1 MNGCLTSTQTQCH
14 HNVAWR
20 QCVYAVREHVF
31 GTGKC
36 FCYSFSYQW
45 SFLRH
50 TTLKARKIRLTQKRA
65 CLFVCFAL
73 LSSHSPTVCLSR
85 RRHDEPHTIIY
96 KLSAGT
102 GYVFVSI
109 VPKAKCEWIMLF
121 GCSDD
126 NNTEIEI
133 NKQIESSRSVPFR
146 SVQWCVLFLWP
157 SISKAFQLLSVDK
170 KSSAKPLYNIIISTV
185 YLPSTEIEAVKQC
198 VVVAFFSSNRPNY
211 QCDYCMQR
219 HFNGTIV
226 LYCVIWF
233 IVGVFFFLSRSF
245 IRVCVWC
252 WAWLILIWCCFF
264 SFLK

>member
-1 MNGCLTSTQTQCH
+1 MNGCLTSAQTQCH

-85 RRHDEPHTIIY
+85 RRHDEPHTTIY

-109 VPKAKCEWIMLF
+109 VPKARCEWIMLF

-133 NKQIESSRSVPFR
+133 NKQIESSRSVPCR
-146 SVQWCVLFLWP
+146 SVRWCVLFLWP

-185 YLPSTEIEAVKQC
+185 YLSSTEIEAVKQC
-198 VVVAFFSSNRPNY
+198 VVVAFF
-211 QCDYCMQR
+211 QVIGQ
-219 HFNGTIV
+219 TINAIIACKGILTV
-226 LYCVIWF
+226 QLCYIASFGLLLVCF
-233 IVGVFFFLSRSF
+233 FFFLARSF
-245 IRVCVWC
+245 VYVFGVERD
-252 WAWLILIWCCFF
+252 
-264 SFLK
+264 